1 MFINLTGFLKE
12 YELDESLKYDFD
24 IPPAHEK
31 EVMRILNWQS
41 LEAESDGELP
51 LSDEQAEKIFSLLGN
66 SKPEGLDFFV
76 GVRA

>member
-1 MFINLTGFLKE
+1 MYISLTGFLKDDS
-12 YELDESLKYDFD
+12 LDNSLKFRLRIPYLNEKD
-24 IPPAHEK
+24 I
-31 EVMRILNWQS
+31 MSLLNWQS

-66 SKPEGLDFFV
+66 PKPEGLDFFV

>member
-1 MFINLTGFLKE
+1 MFINLTGFLKD
-12 YELDESLKYDFD
+12 YELDDSLKYDFD
-24 IPPAHEK
+24 IPPEHEK
-31 EVMRILNWQS
+31 DIMSLLNWQS

-66 SKPEGLDFFV
+66 PKPDGLDFFV

>member
-1 MFINLTGFLKE
+1 MYISLTGFLKDDSL
-12 YELDESLKYDFD
+12 YDSLKFRLR
-24 IPPAHEK
+24 IPSLNEK
-31 EVMRILNWQS
+31 DVMKLLNWQS

-66 SKPEGLDFFV
+66 PKPEGLDFFV

>member
-1 MFINLTGFLKE
+1 MFINLNGFLKE
-12 YELDESLKYDFD
+12 HELDDSLKYDFD
-24 IPPAHEK
+24 IPPALEK
-31 EVMRILNWQS
+31 DVMKLLNWQS

-66 SKPEGLDFFV
+66 PKPEGLDFFV